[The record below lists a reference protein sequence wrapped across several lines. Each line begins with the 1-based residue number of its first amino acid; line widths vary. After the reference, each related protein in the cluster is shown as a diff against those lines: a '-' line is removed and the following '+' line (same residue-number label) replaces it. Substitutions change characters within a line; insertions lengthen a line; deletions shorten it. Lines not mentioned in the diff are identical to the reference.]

1 MQSLARIR
9 ILEPEDPST
18 VSASERRV
26 RRLLSLAYRLSV
38 SVFVTAHLFDFLFSS
53 VWMHGYIWSLNLPI
67 DLDMSDKSAGA
78 IVYHQLEQ
86 VSSTGSALQ
95 RTGFLVGSKERVLLM
110 SAKVLAITLL
120 LVFSGFASGKPQ
132 TVWRLFR
139 LSACV
144 GVLCAFVRALQL
156 KQRLFSSLHEGFYCY
171 FITFIIGLILTLK
184 PLERLPKTAK
194 KETTKEIN
202 EQTSSGD
209 FVEENNNNI
218 VPDTIERKQI
228 E

>member
-26 RRLLSLAYRLSV
+26 RRLLSLAYRLSM

-86 VSSTGSALQ
+86 V
-95 RTGFLVGSKERVLLM
+95 GSKERVLLM

-120 LVFSGFASGKPQ
+120 LLFSGFASGKPQ

-171 FITFIIGLILTLK
+171 FITFIIGLILTLR

>member
-1 MQSLARIR
+1 MQRLARIR

-18 VSASERRV
+18 VSPSEW
-26 RRLLSLAYRLSV
+26 RLRKLLALAYRLSV
-38 SVFVTAHLFDFLFSS
+38 SVFLTAHLFDFLFSS

-86 VSSTGSALQ
+86 VSN
-95 RTGFLVGSKERVLLM
+95 KERIVLM
-110 SAKVLAITLL
+110 AAKVLAITLL

-132 TVWRLFR
+132 NVWKLFR

-144 GVLCAFVRALQL
+144 GVLGAFVRALQL

-171 FITFIIGLILTLK
+171 FITFAIGLVLTLK
-184 PLERLPKTAK
+184 PLERLPTPQQNSVAEK
-194 KETTKEIN
+194 IN
-202 EQTSSGD
+202 EKPNEQ
-209 FVEENNNNI
+209 VIEENNNNN
-218 VPDTIERKQI
+218 DTTADANAGKKMD
-228 E
+228 